1 MNTML
6 KTIIRSAL
14 IGAVISLASSGAHA
28 AGAVNVNS
36 LGWTGGDNSLASGE
50 TITSGVFNMADS
62 AGGRAGWTGNP
73 SLNYSGWGHAVRWL
87 TFEVTAANQ
96 TLNITADALTGNRD
110 FGITVYASNGAF
122 DGGTGEAALG
132 TPHSYNAVGQLGD
145 DGTTWMNGSNGNM
158 LQTLAYVNGGAAHD
172 DSQTDWG
179 ETINSGVVRVGDN
192 TYFSAVSGSF
202 GEGIAELVLQNVA
215 QGWYTVAF
223 GGANN
228 ALTGTATSQLS
239 VQAVPLPGAVYLFGS
254 ALAGLMVSGRRK
266 LRAA

>member
-1 MNTML
+1 MHNKLSYAMRATF
-6 KTIIRSAL
+6 
-14 IGAVISLASSGAHA
+14 IGAVLSLASSGAHA

-36 LGWTGGDNSLASGE
+36 LGWVNNDNSLAAGE
-50 TITSGVFNMADS
+50 TITSGVFSMADS

-87 TFEVTAANQ
+87 TFEVTTANQ
-96 TLNITADALTGNRD
+96 TVSITADALTGSRD

-122 DGGTGEAALG
+122 DGGTGAGDG

-145 DGTTWMNGSNGNM
+145 DGTTWLNGSNGNM
-158 LQTLAYVNGGAAHD
+158 LQTLAYVNGGAAHN
-172 DSQTDWG
+172 SSETDWG
-179 ETINSGVVRVGDN
+179 ETINSGVNQVGDN
-192 TYFSAVSGSF
+192 TYFSAVSGNF
-202 GEGIAELVLQNVA
+202 GTNLAQLVFQNLA
-215 QGWYTVAF
+215 QGWYTIAF

-239 VQAVPLPGAVYLFGS
+239 VQTVPLPGAVYLFGS

-266 LRAA
+266 PRAA